1 VSDVAVNESE
11 LIERVLAGD
20 PQAERA
26 LYDRHVERVYRLAY
40 RLAGGDPDLAQD
52 FTQEAFVR
60 AFDRLHEFQRR
71 SALST
76 WLHAITV
83 SVCLNGLRRRSRHA
97 KREAD
102 LEEASTIVGSVRD
115 AEPDLKTKL
124 RRAIAALPDRY
135 RAVFVMYDVEGYTH
149 EEIGTTLGVP
159 VGTSKARLSRARE
172 KLREALAEFAGE
184 WAL

>member
-1 VSDVAVNESE
+1 MSESE

-20 PQAERA
+20 PVAERA

-40 RLAGGDPDLAQD
+40 RLAGGDADLAQD

-60 AFDRLHEFQRR
+60 AFDRLHEFQGR

-76 WLHAITV
+76 WLHSITV
-83 SVCLNGLRRRSRHA
+83 SVSLNGLRKRNRHNSRETDLDEAVHVPGVI
-97 KREAD
+97 RE
-102 LEEASTIVGSVRD
+102 

-124 RRAIAALPDRY
+124 RRAIAALPEHY

-149 EEIGTTLGVP
+149 EEIGSTLGVP

-184 WAL
+184 WAI